1 MNNDEKSPDYNVFN
15 GDNSLIPHVTFSR
28 KGTHYCIYCGSIS
41 DTREHVPSKIFLS
54 KPYPKS

>member
-15 GDNSLIPHVTFSR
+15 GDNSLITHVTFSR